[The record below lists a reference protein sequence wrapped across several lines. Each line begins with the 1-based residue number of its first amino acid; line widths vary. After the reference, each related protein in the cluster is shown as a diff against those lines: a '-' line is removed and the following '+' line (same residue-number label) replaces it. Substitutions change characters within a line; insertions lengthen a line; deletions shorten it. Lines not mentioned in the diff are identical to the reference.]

1 VVNKS
6 DAEFHLSNDLILMMK
21 KTPIIVCALFAS
33 GACLADGSPW
43 LLGHE
48 ETTLRVD
55 VVSGSTDR
63 FFIGEN
69 SIDLMGDLEGTYL
82 WLNASRG
89 YDDIWAFD
97 FRTGYA
103 RTNFDD
109 NPDEQSDIADTT
121 FGVTYQ
127 FLNEFELDDGT
138 PTVSGRIAYTVGGD
152 YDTNITHA
160 IGDGGSGI
168 DLSLLVGK
176 SLSNGFATF
185 GDLTYRQRD
194 NGVADGFKFLASL
207 YYTTP
212 VEGLGLSL
220 SAAGIRTNSSVDI
233 DDPDFSFEQFA
244 ETDRD
249 SNWVI
254 FGANYGLAN
263 GVGLGLTL
271 ASVIDG
277 KNVAD
282 SNIATLSLSYSF

>member
-1 VVNKS
+1 
-6 DAEFHLSNDLILMMK
+6 MMK
-21 KTPIIVCALFAS
+21 KTPVFVIAMFAS
-33 GACLADGSPW
+33 SACFADGSPW

-48 ETTLRVD
+48 ETSLRAD

-63 FFIGEN
+63 FFIGDTSTE
-69 SIDLMGDLEGTYL
+69 LPGDIEGSYL
-82 WLNASRG
+82 WINASRG

-97 FRTGYA
+97 FRTGFA
-103 RTNFDD
+103 RTEFGD
-109 NPDEQSDIADTT
+109 NPDDQSDVADTT

-138 PTVSGRIAYTVGGD
+138 PTVSARIAYTFGGD
-152 YDTNITHA
+152 YDTNIVHA

-176 SLSNGFATF
+176 SLTNGVAVF

-194 NGVADGFKFLASL
+194 NGVADGIKFLASL
-207 YYTTP
+207 YYNTP
-212 VEGLGLSL
+212 IAGLGLSV
-220 SAAGIRTNSSVDI
+220 SAAGIRTNSSLDL
-233 DDPDFSFEQFA
+233 DDEGGFERFA

-249 SNWVI
+249 SNWLI

-263 GVGLGLTL
+263 GLGLGLSL

-282 SNIATLSLSYSF
+282 SNIATLSLSYGF